1 MRQLG
6 TMLRDLGWSLAVAE
20 SCTGGLVSAWITD
33 VPGAS
38 AYFVGGVV
46 AYADTVKQTVLR
58 VPAMTLELHGAVS
71 SACAE
76 AMARGVREALSAD
89 VGLATTGIAGPGGAT
104 AEKPVGLVYVAADC
118 CGGPVGTRELRL
130 KGSREK
136 IRHAATES
144 VLRLAR
150 ELLEARDR

>member
-1 MRQLG
+1 MKQLG
-6 TMLRDLGWSLAVAE
+6 TLLRSLGWSLAVAE
-20 SCTGGLVSAWITD
+20 SCTGGLVAAWITD

-58 VPAMTLELHGAVS
+58 VPVQTLELHGAVS

-76 AMARGVREALSAD
+76 AMARGVREALGGD
-89 VGLATTGIAGPGGAT
+89 VGLATTGIAGPGGAN
-104 AEKPVGLVYVAADC
+104 AKKPVGLVYVAVDC
-118 CGGPVGTRELRL
+118 YAGPGETRELRL
-130 KGSREK
+130 EGSRAR

-144 VLRLAR
+144 VLKLAC
-150 ELLEARDR
+150 ELLEGCDR